1 MINNNNAV
9 VVAATTIVIK
19 LGAPARRRGGGEG
32 RAQQAH
38 VACRGVAWRFR
49 CVLIVIRHSK
59 YYQQFPLFV
68 IF

>member
-9 VVAATTIVIK
+9 VVAAATIVNK
-19 LGAPARRRGGGEG
+19 LGAPARSRGGEG